1 MSGNMFLI
9 WLLIIAIMATSFYA
23 IVKIYDHKSKYDI
36 TFTISPDLYDI
47 LDGLAGK
54 DETVE
59 EYIGRLCQE
68 IAETEWYVK
77 QAQGMEEDSC
87 KSIKD

>member
-1 MSGNMFLI
+1 MFLI
-9 WLLIIAIMATSFYA
+9 WLLIIAIMASSFYA

-36 TFTISPDLYDI
+36 TFTISPDLYDV
-47 LDGLAGK
+47 LDGLAGE

-68 IAETEWYVK
+68 IAETEWYVN
-77 QAQGMEEDSC
+77 QAQRTEEDTC
-87 KSIKD
+87 EQIKE